1 MFFGCSNLTNID
13 LSSFNINKATI
24 VSYMFKGCSKLKEI
38 KINKNFG
45 EKIKNEIDE
54 KKINIKYIE

>member
-38 KINKNFG
+38 KINKKYVDKIDN
-45 EKIKNEIDE
+45 KIKEQNI
-54 KKINIKYIE
+54 KIKYI